1 MKIGKRPFDL
11 AQGRLPALGESK
23 SDKWIDTE
31 KKI

>member
-1 MKIGKRPFDL
+1 VKIGNRPFDL
-11 AQGRLPALGESK
+11 AQVRLPALGESK